1 MDNTGI
7 KRATLIESIAFLK
20 GFRLNMSLSDPERI
34 DSIEE
39 TLPNPVRPAPKKR
52 EPAYRPRFWTVT
64 AIFSLV
70 VNLLLVIVVVVLLTQ
85 IFTIKSALQEGLIDP
100 LYENFVR
107 MDEARI
113 ETTVTVETQVP
124 ARFDLPLDTD
134 TTVRLSQDTP
144 IDNAYVDINTG
155 ALSLS
160 APADILLPAGT
171 DLPIHLS
178 LSVPVD
184 QQIPVSLNV
193 PVDIPLSQ
201 TELHQPFVGLRDTVA
216 PYRDLLNSLP
226 SSWKELICGPNPG
239 AFCSAILP

>member
-1 MDNTGI
+1 
-7 KRATLIESIAFLK
+7 
-20 GFRLNMSLSDPERI
+20 MSLNNPEPAI
-34 DSIEE
+34 NVED
-39 TLPNPVRPAPKKR
+39 TQPNTISKATQINKNR
-52 EPAYRPRFWTVT
+52 EPGYRPRFWTAT

-70 VNLLLVIVVVVLLTQ
+70 INVILVVVVIVLLTQ
-85 IFTIKSALQEGLIDP
+85 VFAIKSAIQEGLIDP
-100 LYENFVR
+100 LYKNFVL

-113 ETTVTVETQVP
+113 QTTVTVETNVP

-134 TTVRLSQDTP
+134 TTVRLNQDTP
-144 IDNAYVDINTG
+144 IDNANVSIITG
-155 ALSLS
+155 TISLN

-184 QQIPVSLNV
+184 QQIPVSLTV

-201 TELHQPFVGLRDTVA
+201 TELHAPFVGLRDTVA
-216 PYRDLLNSLP
+216 PYRDMLNKIP
-226 SSWKELICGPNPG
+226 SSWKEALCGPNPS

>member
-1 MDNTGI
+1 MN
-7 KRATLIESIAFLK
+7 
-20 GFRLNMSLSDPERI
+20 LNDPESANTVE
-34 DSIEE
+34 D
-39 TLPNPVRPAPKKR
+39 TQPNAISKPTHANKNR
-52 EPAYRPRFWTVT
+52 EPAYRPRFWTTT

-70 VNLLLVIVVVVLLTQ
+70 VNIILIVVVIVLLTQ
-85 IFTIKSALQEGLIDP
+85 VFAIKSAIQTGLIDP

-113 ETTVTVETQVP
+113 QTTVTVETNVP

-144 IDNAYVDINTG
+144 IDNAHVVIITG
-155 ALSLS
+155 TMSLN

-184 QQIPVSLNV
+184 QQIPVSLTV

-201 TELHQPFVGLRDTVA
+201 TELHTPFVGLRDTVA
-216 PYRDLLNSLP
+216 PYRDMLNKIP
-226 SSWKELICGPNPG
+226 SSWKEALCGPNPS

>member
-1 MDNTGI
+1 M
-7 KRATLIESIAFLK
+7 
-20 GFRLNMSLSDPERI
+20 MSQSNPEQVKTV
-34 DSIEE
+34 EE
-39 TLPNPVRPAPKKR
+39 TQPHPARQTAKTR
-52 EPAYRPRFWTVT
+52 TPAYRPRFWTVT

-70 VNLLLVIVVVVLLTQ
+70 VNLLLVIVVIVLLTQ
-85 IFTIKSALQEGLIDP
+85 IFAIKTALQEGLIDP

-171 DLPIHLS
+171 DLPIHLT

-193 PVDIPLSQ
+193 PVNIPLSQ

-216 PYRDLLNSLP
+216 PYRDMLNKLP

>member
-1 MDNTGI
+1 
-7 KRATLIESIAFLK
+7 
-20 GFRLNMSLSDPERI
+20 MSLTDP
-34 DSIEE
+34 DPVQNIED
-39 TLPNPVRPAPKKR
+39 TKPNVVFKSKNAAPAK
-52 EPAYRPRFWTVT
+52 EPAYRPRFWTIT

-70 VNLLLVIVVVVLLTQ
+70 INVLLVVVVIVLLTQ
-85 IFTIKSALQEGLIDP
+85 VFAIKSAIQQGLIDP

-113 ETTVTVETQVP
+113 QTSVTVETNVP

-144 IDNAYVDINTG
+144 IANARVDINTG
-155 ALSLS
+155 ALTLN

-184 QQIPVSLNV
+184 QQIPVSLTV
-193 PVDIPLSQ
+193 PVDIPLDQ
-201 TELHQPFVGLRDTVA
+201 TELHTPFVGLRDTVA
-216 PYRDLLNSLP
+216 PYRDMLNKIP
-226 SSWKELICGPNPG
+226 SSWKEALCGPNPG
-239 AFCSAILP
+239 AFCSALLP

>member
-1 MDNTGI
+1 MVPQ
-7 KRATLIESIAFLK
+7 
-20 GFRLNMSLSDPERI
+20 SDPEPFTTV
-34 DSIEE
+34 EE
-39 TLPNPVRPAPKKR
+39 TQPGPARQTVKSRK
-52 EPAYRPRFWTVT
+52 PAYRPRFWTVT
-64 AIFSLV
+64 AVFSLV

-85 IFTIKSALQEGLIDP
+85 IFAIKTALQEGLIDP

-113 ETTVTVETQVP
+113 ETTVTVDTQVP

-171 DLPIHLS
+171 NLPIHLN

-193 PVDIPLSQ
+193 PVNIPLSQ

-216 PYRDLLNSLP
+216 PYRDMLSKLP
-226 SSWKELICGPNPG
+226 SSWQELICGDNPG